1 MKAAQKPCIFLENAV
16 CLLVPNETD
25 NGACLTVTRFPQGH
39 IAQKFRDLTKRSLF
53 CVRSSFEPQ
62 AHDSLGIS
70 ALSGSW
76 ESRLVL
82 AGLVL
87 LLPWPVPHLRRCCR
101 LGLVG
106 LALTSLQLA
115 WHIDSLPAHHIA
127 RVLPSLP
134 RHVTVEGTLERAV

>member
-76 ESRLVL
+76 ESRLGERQAMLKTGKEHVES
-82 AGLVL
+82 
-87 LLPWPVPHLRRCCR
+87 LRDGRVVY
-101 LGLVG
+101 LGSERIEDI
-106 LALTSLQLA
+106 TT
-115 WHIDSLPAHHIA
+115 HPAF
-127 RVLPSLP
+127 RN
-134 RHVTVEGTLERAV
+134 

>member
-82 AGLVL
+82 QRGFEMWCNAARQSCMEGGQHDGPDRDHAQDGFGDPRYCAPGGGVARLSRHL
-87 LLPWPVPHLRRCCR
+87 QPV
-101 LGLVG
+101 VS
-106 LALTSLQLA
+106 AA
-115 WHIDSLPAHHIA
+115 
-127 RVLPSLP
+127 
-134 RHVTVEGTLERAV
+134 

>member
-1 MKAAQKPCIFLENAV
+1 MKAAQNPCIFLENAV

-82 AGLVL
+82 RTAIAPPVWRGGSPALVRL
-87 LLPWPVPHLRRCCR
+87 L
-101 LGLVG
+101 
-106 LALTSLQLA
+106 
-115 WHIDSLPAHHIA
+115 
-127 RVLPSLP
+127 
-134 RHVTVEGTLERAV
+134 

>member
-76 ESRLVL
+76 ESRLGDFQECLDNLSNPFFFQQSFSQVQVYTFWTD
-82 AGLVL
+82 G
-87 LLPWPVPHLRRCCR
+87 PWHVNRNRR
-101 LGLVG
+101 
-106 LALTSLQLA
+106 
-115 WHIDSLPAHHIA
+115 
-127 RVLPSLP
+127 LPSHGLRGSTP
-134 RHVTVEGTLERAV
+134 ALARCAS

>member
-1 MKAAQKPCIFLENAV
+1 MKAAQIPCIFLENAV

-76 ESRLVL
+76 ESRLADSAPVFPARSSVQWHWQPHIPDRPDAPL
-82 AGLVL
+82 QPGPGPSPQAR
-87 LLPWPVPHLRRCCR
+87 LPVAAAQSW
-101 LGLVG
+101 
-106 LALTSLQLA
+106 LTSQ
-115 WHIDSLPAHHIA
+115 
-127 RVLPSLP
+127 
-134 RHVTVEGTLERAV
+134 

>member
-76 ESRLVL
+76 ESRLVWMRSSTPSGGNRL
-82 AGLVL
+82 SLS
-87 LLPWPVPHLRRCCR
+87 PSRRSSYAYAACASRKCR
-101 LGLVG
+101 RD
-106 LALTSLQLA
+106 Q
-115 WHIDSLPAHHIA
+115 
-127 RVLPSLP
+127 PS
-134 RHVTVEGTLERAV
+134 

>member
-76 ESRLVL
+76 ESRLVC
-82 AGLVL
+82 ARVVRRDMPACVL
-87 LLPWPVPHLRRCCR
+87 RKHDREPVTRQTLSMRYRTPAHLRSR
-101 LGLVG
+101 GYV
-106 LALTSLQLA
+106 SK
-115 WHIDSLPAHHIA
+115 H
-127 RVLPSLP
+127 RVL
-134 RHVTVEGTLERAV
+134 RRAYSYSAGACSCFP

>member
-76 ESRLVL
+76 ESRLATIGARQRSFKL
-82 AGLVL
+82 PNAGHQARLEAGARQL
-87 LLPWPVPHLRRCCR
+87 GRRKTRYITARFLTPPV
-101 LGLVG
+101 
-106 LALTSLQLA
+106 
-115 WHIDSLPAHHIA
+115 
-127 RVLPSLP
+127 
-134 RHVTVEGTLERAV
+134 

>member
-1 MKAAQKPCIFLENAV
+1 MKAAQNPCIFLENAV

-76 ESRLVL
+76 ESRLAL
-82 AGLVL
+82 GSSKRNYGEIDG
-87 LLPWPVPHLRRCCR
+87 HLGCCR
-101 LGLVG
+101 MESRYRL
-106 LALTSLQLA
+106 
-115 WHIDSLPAHHIA
+115 
-127 RVLPSLP
+127 
-134 RHVTVEGTLERAV
+134 

>member
-16 CLLVPNETD
+16 CLLVLNETD

-82 AGLVL
+82 LDGDDAGRVRRDALLKELYAGNDQAVL
-87 LLPWPVPHLRRCCR
+87 MLSDV
-101 LGLVG
+101 LGVSECETEDIL
-106 LALTSLQLA
+106 
-115 WHIDSLPAHHIA
+115 
-127 RVLPSLP
+127 
-134 RHVTVEGTLERAV
+134 

>member
-76 ESRLVL
+76 ESRL
-82 AGLVL
+82 AYREGSTSG
-87 LLPWPVPHLRRCCR
+87 RRHR
-101 LGLVG
+101 RATDG
-106 LALTSLQLA
+106 
-115 WHIDSLPAHHIA
+115 
-127 RVLPSLP
+127 P
-134 RHVTVEGTLERAV
+134 RPRSGRKTKNPLIQGSR

>member
-76 ESRLVL
+76 ESRLAYAVGGAAL
-82 AGLVL
+82 SAGR
-87 LLPWPVPHLRRCCR
+87 PHRVWSLGRRGCGR
-101 LGLVG
+101 GG
-106 LALTSLQLA
+106 
-115 WHIDSLPAHHIA
+115 PAVA
-127 RVLPSLP
+127 GV
-134 RHVTVEGTLERAV
+134 

>member
-76 ESRLVL
+76 ESRLVHRRPQQAISPTSAQGVHTWTRQTL
-82 AGLVL
+82 TKRLQRS
-87 LLPWPVPHLRRCCR
+87 LRTVVKSSRCNR
-101 LGLVG
+101 
-106 LALTSLQLA
+106 
-115 WHIDSLPAHHIA
+115 P
-127 RVLPSLP
+127 
-134 RHVTVEGTLERAV
+134 